1 MNKTILVFINGH
13 AGVGKDTFVNF
24 CKDYAEKEKSCK
36 VYNVHRSDAPK
47 MALQTLGWS
56 GEKDKD
62 TRELLKDMV
71 DFMEKKGLLNR
82 YLDTHLRSS
91 RATNSCD
98 SIIFYHVRDPEVMYG
113 LMDEYIDRE
122 GVRPISLLLKRDID
136 KPEEPNEWWGNLEN
150 GDYTMSIQ
158 LPPCDLNASAEVAKH
173 FVDFLIDSEWSIVKQ
188 EGAESWITSI

>member
-1 MNKTILVFINGH
+1 MSKTILVFINGH
-13 AGVGKDTFVNF
+13 AGVGKDTFANF

-56 GEKDKD
+56 GEKDED
-62 TRELLKDMV
+62 TRKLLKEMV

-82 YLDTHLRSS
+82 YLDTHLKSS

-98 SIIFYHVRDPEVMYG
+98 SIIFYHVRDPEIIYT
-113 LMDEYIDRE
+113 LMDEYIDKE
-122 GVRPISLLLKRDID
+122 GIKPISLLLKRDID
-136 KPEEPNEWWGNLEN
+136 KPKEPNDWWGNLEN

-158 LPPCDLNASAEVAKH
+158 LPPDDLNESAKAAAQ
-173 FVDFLIDSEWSIVKQ
+173 FIDFLIDSSWKVVRQ
-188 EGAESWITSI
+188 EEA